1 MVKSDTIKEFEIL
14 REKIRN
20 EDQMSYMCGG
30 GV

>member
-20 EDQMSYMCGG
+20 EDQMSYMFMG
-30 GV
+30 